1 MGVSGVGLGM
11 LKWLVVI
18 ALLVLVTGLFRPG
31 LARTLR
37 LGQLPGDLNFSFRGR
52 AYRFPFTS
60 TVLLS
65 LLAWLILRA
74 I

>member
-1 MGVSGVGLGM
+1 MGVSGAEHGM

-18 ALLVLVTGLFRPG
+18 AILVLVTGLFRPG
-31 LARTLR
+31 LQRSLR
-37 LGQLPGDLNFSFRGR
+37 LGHLPGDVRFSIRGR
-52 AYRFPFTS
+52 AFHFPFTS

-65 LLAWLILRA
+65 LLGWLILRA